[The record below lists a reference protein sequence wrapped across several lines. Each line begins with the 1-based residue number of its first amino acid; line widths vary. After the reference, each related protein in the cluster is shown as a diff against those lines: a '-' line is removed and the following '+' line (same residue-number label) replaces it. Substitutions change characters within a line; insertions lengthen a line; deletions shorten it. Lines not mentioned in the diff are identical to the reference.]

1 MSVKSTKQST
11 KKPKNNAPK
20 TDKATA
26 KPAAAQTKSTA
37 AQKMD
42 NAVQSVLDSAL
53 QAAPAP
59 ASTPAPASEN
69 TPIPADH
76 ALTTRPSDAVAKK
89 DSGTLAKK
97 EAGTV
102 VLKHSAPP
110 AVKSSGT
117 VATVATVG
125 ETVPPKATVRAK
137 GREIQP
143 LGNPYLPEVATVAE
157 VINET
162 SNIKTLR
169 VVMDN
174 PEKMAAFH
182 YQPGQVGQLSL
193 FGVGEATFVINSPPS
208 QKDYLQFSIMR
219 AGEVT
224 AALHSLAP
232 GDKIGVRAPLGNSF
246 PYQDWKGKNIVFVGG
261 GIGMAPIR
269 TIMLHVLENS
279 KDYGKIS
286 LLYGARSPRD
296 MAFSYEAEEW
306 LRRPDLDCTL
316 TIDAPFEGWPHKVGL
331 IPHVLLDMGVKP
343 ENTIA
348 VLCGPPVMIKFTVEA
363 LKKLEFPDSSI
374 VTTLER
380 RMKCGV
386 GLCGRCNLGGK
397 YICVDGPVFTWE
409 ELKKLPA
416 EL

>member
-1 MSVKSTKQST
+1 MSVKTTKQTT
-11 KKPKNNAPK
+11 KK
-20 TDKATA
+20 TKAA
-26 KPAAAQTKSTA
+26 KPAAKKKDSTVKA
-37 AQKMD
+37 ASD
-42 NAVQSVLDSAL
+42 TAVQAASAERA
-53 QAAPAP
+53 AAPVAP
-59 ASTPAPASEN
+59 AASAVAPAALV
-69 TPIPADH
+69 ADSGQGGTL
-76 ALTTRPSDAVAKK
+76 ATRVSDAVAKK
-89 DSGTLAKK
+89 EAGTVAKK

-102 VLKHSAPP
+102 VVKKSSPP

-117 VATVATVG
+117 VVLSG
-125 ETVPPKATVRAK
+125 ESASAKPTVRQQP
-137 GREIQP
+137 REIVP
-143 LGNPYLPEVATVAE
+143 VGNPYLPEVATVVD
-157 VINET
+157 VISET

-169 VVMDN
+169 VVLDN
-174 PEKMAAFH
+174 PERMTAFH

-193 FGVGEATFVINSPPS
+193 FGMGEATFVINSPPS

-224 AALHSLAP
+224 AALHTLSP

-246 PYQDWKGKNIVFVGG
+246 PYQDWKGKNVVFVGG

-269 TIMLHVLENS
+269 TIMLHLLENAA
-279 KDYGKIS
+279 DYGKIS
-286 LLYGARSPRD
+286 LLYGARTPRD
-296 MAFSYEAEEW
+296 MAYSYETEDW

-331 IPHVLLDMGVKP
+331 IPHVLLDMGITP
-343 ENTIA
+343 TNTIA

-363 LKKLEFPDSSI
+363 LKKLEFPDASI
-374 VTTLER
+374 ITTLER

-397 YICVDGPVFTWE
+397 YICVDGPVFSWA
-409 ELKKLPA
+409 ELKNLPN